1 MNSKYF
7 IIGRRYW
14 SNRGDSTYYA
24 ISERYTR
31 SGYRYIRFKND
42 LTGDSYE
49 YRVNIKDGEE
59 CVDLFGGA
67 VKGAK
72 IDDDCIMR
80 ASMQTDYIAVS
91 NKEGAF
97 LDGEETELS
106 LEELKRY
113 IEKLPLGTN
122 ATFKIK
128 KLG

>member
-7 IIGRRYW
+7 TIGRRYW
-14 SNRGDSTYYA
+14 SNRGDSTYHA